1 MRYWF
6 LFIGFLWVMPL
17 SARRITPPKYYN
29 AFKYIKPYLQH
40 HSDTT
45 YVLNFWASWCAPC
58 VAELPHFKKVQEAY
72 WHQKVKFY
80 FISLDTGEQ
89 IPTAVLPLLEKLQ
102 LQAEVLVLDDPKF
115 NDWINQVDSAWQG
128 SLPATLIYNAEKRL
142 FLEKSLDDTA
152 LKQLINSFL

>member
-6 LFIGFLWVMPL
+6 LFIAFTGMM
-17 SARRITPPKYYN
+17 SASAQMTPPRYYP
-29 AFKYIKPYLQH
+29 AFKYIQPYLQR

-45 YVLNFWASWCAPC
+45 YVLNFWATWCAPC

-72 WHQKVKFY
+72 RQQKVKFY
-80 FISLDTGEQ
+80 FISLDMREQ
-89 IPTAVLPLLEKLQ
+89 IPTAVLPLLEQLQ

-115 NDWINQVDSAWQG
+115 NDWINQVDSTWQG
-128 SLPATLIYNAEKRL
+128 SLPATLIYNTKKRL
-142 FLEKSLDDTA
+142 FLEKSIDEAT